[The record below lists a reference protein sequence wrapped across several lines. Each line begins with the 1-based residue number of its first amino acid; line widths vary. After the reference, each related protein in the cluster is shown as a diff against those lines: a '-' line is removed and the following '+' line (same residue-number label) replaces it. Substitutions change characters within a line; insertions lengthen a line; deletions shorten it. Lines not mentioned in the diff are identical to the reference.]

1 MHTIFKHLLATV
13 NYDLYYLCSGYL
25 PPEYTKFHLLSPA
38 FDIFS
43 LGIIITKIMM
53 GRERYHEIA
62 DMPPRKLINLVRTR
76 IYVSFLI
83 LILLNLFN
91 IK

>member
-1 MHTIFKHLLATV
+1 MT
-13 NYDLYYLCSGYL
+13 CSGYL
-25 PPEYTKFHLLSPA
+25 PPEYTKFQLLSPA

-62 DMPPRKLINLVRTR
+62 DKPPRQLVKFVRTT
-76 IYVSFLI
+76 IYVIFL
-83 LILLNLFN
+83 LYNHKDNDGKRTLP
-91 IK
+91 